1 MDIGG
6 GGLRAYELILRG
18 SRLGLLGLDG
28 GGCLSMVCC
37 AQSHFMVFY
46 SQLLIFFRQPPF
58 FVLRIVRF

>member
-28 GGCLSMVCC
+28 GGCFSWKYGMLCPKP
-37 AQSHFMVFY
+37 FY
-46 SQLLIFFRQPPF
+46 GFL
-58 FVLRIVRF
+58 